1 MDLYTI
7 AYDRTNDIL
16 DTLLNEPAHDYH
28 LLAQQVCVAYTLKV
42 FRGFNIDTLTTKI
55 SQILDN
61 YGIDTVALNLKDAN
75 DICVYLQNH

>member
-28 LLAQQVCVAYTLKV
+28 LLAIQVTTTWGL
-42 FRGFNIDTLTTKI
+42 GFYGMNTDNLSTKI
-55 SQILDN
+55 YQILDN
-61 YGIDTVALNLKDAN
+61 YGIDTVALNINEPVAL
-75 DICVYLQNH
+75 IQYLQNH